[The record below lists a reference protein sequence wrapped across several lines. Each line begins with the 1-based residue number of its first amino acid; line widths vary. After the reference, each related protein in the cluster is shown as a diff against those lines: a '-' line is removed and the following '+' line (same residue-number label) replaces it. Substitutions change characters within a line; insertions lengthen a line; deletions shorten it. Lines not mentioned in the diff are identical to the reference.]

1 MDTSKTPFPAT
12 AWTRVLAARGESS
25 GAAQALEDVCRAYLR
40 PAYSFLRALGC
51 EREDALDL
59 TQDFLVKFTQSSSG
73 IAAVD
78 PSKGRL
84 RSYMKEMLR
93 HHFSN
98 HLRDATRI
106 KRGGGAQL
114 LALDELEGWE
124 EPSVGGT
131 PDQADLHYDRAWA
144 FTLLERAMSHLRSG
158 YERRGKTALFH
169 LIKDGLL
176 SAGELQQRA
185 QISASAGVSEAQL
198 RVELHR
204 ARRRLV
210 EALQRE
216 VAETAAPDAAEE
228 ELRYL
233 LTVLAQNGR

>member
-1 MDTSKTPFPAT
+1 METARSPFPAT
-12 AWTRVLAARGESS
+12 AWTRVLAARG
-25 GAAQALEDVCRAYLR
+25 ADACAVQALDDVCRAYWR

-51 EREDALDL
+51 QREDALDL
-59 TQDFLVKFTQSSSG
+59 TQEFLAKFAQSSSG

-78 PSKGRL
+78 PAKGKL

-98 HLRDATRI
+98 HLRDASRQ
-106 KRGGGAQL
+106 KRGGGAQAL
-114 LALDELEGWE
+114 PLDELEGWE
-124 EPSVGGT
+124 EP
-131 PDQADLHYDRAWA
+131 ADGASAEHHYDKAWA
-144 FTLLERAMSHLRSG
+144 FTLLERAMKNLRGS
-158 YERRGKTALFH
+158 YARRGKGALFE

-216 VAETAAPDAAEE
+216 VAETSGPDGADE

-233 LTVLAQNGR
+233 LTVLAQDV

>member
-12 AWTRVLAARGESS
+12 AWTRVLAARGDSE
-25 GAAQALEDVCRAYLR
+25 GAGQALEDVCRAYLR

-59 TQDFLVKFTQSSSG
+59 TQEFLVKFTQSSSG

-124 EPSVGGT
+124 EPSIGGT

-144 FTLLERAMSHLRSG
+144 FTLLERAMSHLRSS